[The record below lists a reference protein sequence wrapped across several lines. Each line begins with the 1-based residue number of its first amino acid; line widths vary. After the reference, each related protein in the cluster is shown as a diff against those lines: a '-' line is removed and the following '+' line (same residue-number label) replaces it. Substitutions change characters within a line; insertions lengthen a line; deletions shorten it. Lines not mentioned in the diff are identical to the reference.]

1 MNEIRFDL
9 KQTEAKVMDGL
20 KDFQRATVNRIDTLF
35 RSGQNRV
42 LISDEVGLG
51 KTLIARGA
59 IAKTA
64 VQRHEIND
72 PLFKVVYICSNQ
84 NIAKQNLNKLQIN
97 DKLTYKR
104 SGESVGS
111 SRLSMQHLNIF
122 REENDENVLGG
133 YIRLIPLT
141 PDTSFRMTRGSG
153 SVTERALMFAIL
165 RRIPALFKVKQEL
178 EVIMKDTAYSAWDGW
193 ARAGQEKCVLE
204 CDQAS
209 HKDYLEFMVNKI
221 SNVLGDDNLLD
232 ALLDLCKKVRANQLQ
247 RVTGT
252 NVVGRLRMMFA
263 QISVDLLN
271 PDLVIMDEFQ
281 RFKYLIDA
289 EAETETGL
297 LARRFF
303 TNNNVKILLLSATPY
318 KLYSTLE
325 EIDEN
330 QIDEHY
336 REFFN
341 VMGFLF
347 QDKAKN
353 NHFKEIWSNY
363 SVKLRELSLGSIPV
377 IEAKKDAEYAMYG
390 SVCRTERISAIN
402 SGDFIDDSSKDKPL
416 KVSESD
422 ITSYIQ
428 AQQLLD
434 EMGANSSLPVD
445 YIKSSPY
452 LLSFMRDY
460 QLKHNVE
467 KYFKAHPKEINKANK
482 PCLWIERNKIGGYK
496 EIQSCNARLDLLK
509 QYAFQNKSELL
520 LWVPP
525 SKLYYE
531 SQGVF
536 KGAVKFSKILV
547 FSAWEMV
554 PRMIAALISYEAERK
569 TVGKLSQRA
578 KKEELKNAHYFAPN
592 SKRYPVARLRFSV
605 SDGKPKAMNLFC
617 LLYPSEFLA
626 QCFNPIETLNEQLS
640 LTNLE
645 EKIQQKISDQLDS
658 LNIAVDESR
667 SEDERWY
674 YLAPLLLDSE
684 EYVSDWLARRS
695 KLVEQ
700 AADEGEERGQAGFSQ
715 HLDKLGELRFDADLI
730 LGKMPDNLLQVLSNM
745 AIASPAICAYR
756 MNGHHAVWASQLA
769 KAFINRLN
777 TPESTAVI
785 ALSYSNT
792 RDDGAHWEHVLR
804 YCKDGNLQAVFD
816 EYAHM
821 LLESN
826 GLTHSK
832 HKYEGLHN
840 LMLDAMTVHS
850 ASYIVDTYRNFKG
863 LVQGQKTRLVSLRS
877 HFAVGFYK
885 GEGDNEKSTNRKESI
900 QNAFN
905 SPFRPFVLATTS
917 IGQEGLDF
925 HYYCRKIMHWNLPS
939 NPINLEQREGRIN
952 RFKCLA
958 IRQNVALRYSDI
970 TFKEDIWTEMFTA
983 ALKNE
988 KNEYASELVPFWCL
1002 ANNQEI
1008 KIERI
1013 LPLYP
1018 LSRDVSTYER
1028 LIKILSLYRLTLG
1041 QARQEEL
1048 LECIFKNCSEN
1059 EQFKDLF
1066 IDLSPFSKEIAAAKD
1081 YRKNESAVVF

>member
-1 MNEIRFDL
+1 MSEIGFDL

-20 KDFQRATVNRIDTLF
+20 KDFQRATVNRIDDLF

-51 KTLIARGA
+51 KTLIARGT

-64 VQRHEIND
+64 VMRHELKD
-72 PLFKVVYICSNQ
+72 PLFKVVYICSNL
-84 NIAKQNLNKLQIN
+84 NIANQNLSKLQIN
-97 DKLTYKR
+97 DNKDEKTK
-104 SGESVGS
+104 VNAGS

-122 REENDENVLGG
+122 KQMYNEDILRD
-133 YIRLIPLT
+133 YIQLIPLT
-141 PDTSFRMTRGSG
+141 PDTSFRMTKGNG
-153 SVTERALMFAIL
+153 SVIERALMFAIL
-165 RRIPALFKVKQEL
+165 RRIPSLFGYEQEL
-178 EVIMKDTAYSAWDGW
+178 EIIMKDTAYSAWGGW
-193 ARAGQEKCVLE
+193 ACAGQEDCVLE
-204 CDQAS
+204 CDGAS
-209 HKDYLEFMVNKI
+209 KGKYLEYMLDKVSSALSKD
-221 SNVLGDDNLLD
+221 NVFENLIG
-232 ALLDLCKKVRANQLQ
+232 LCKKVKANQKM
-247 RVTGT
+247 RVAGT
-252 NVVGRLRMMFA
+252 NVIGRLRMMFA

-297 LARRFF
+297 LAHRFF
-303 TNNNVKILLLSATPY
+303 TNNDVKILLLSATPY

-330 QIDEHY
+330 QTDEHY
-336 REFFN
+336 AEFFN

-347 QDKAKN
+347 QNKEKN
-353 NHFKEIWSNY
+353 NSFKEIWSNY
-363 SVKLRELSLGSIPV
+363 SVKLREMSLEDITV
-377 IEAKKDAEYAMYG
+377 VEVKKSAEDAMYG
-390 SVCRTERISAIN
+390 GVCRTERISAIK
-402 SGDFIDDSSKDKPL
+402 SGDFIDDSSIKTPL
-416 KVSESD
+416 RVSERD

-434 EMGANSSLPVD
+434 EMGANSSLPID

-452 LLSFMRDY
+452 LLSFMRNY
-460 QLKHNVE
+460 QLKKNVE
-467 KYFKAHPKEINKANK
+467 KYFEARPNEIKKANK
-482 PCLWIERNKIGGYK
+482 PCLWIERSKVDGYK
-496 EIQSCNARLDLLK
+496 EIESSNARLDLLK
-509 QYAFQNKSELL
+509 QYAFQDKSELL

-525 SKLYYE
+525 SKPYYE
-531 SQGVF
+531 PQGVF
-536 KGAVKFSKILV
+536 KGTTKFSKILV

-554 PRMIAALISYEAERK
+554 PRMIAALISYEAERR

-605 SDGKPKAMNLFC
+605 SDGEPKVMSLFC

-626 QCFNPIETLNEQLS
+626 HCFNPIETLNENLS
-640 LTNLE
+640 LIDLE
-645 EKIQQKISDQLDS
+645 QKIKQRISDQIDL
-658 LNIAVDESR
+658 LNIPMDHIGR
-667 SEDERWY
+667 PDERWY

-684 EYVSDWLARRS
+684 KYVLNWLES
-695 KLVEQ
+695 GSELVSEQ
-700 AADEGEERGQAGFSQ
+700 IADEEEEIGQTGFVQ
-715 HLDKLGELRFDADLI
+715 HLEKLRELRFERNLI
-730 LGKMPDNLLQVLSNM
+730 LGKKPDNLLQVLTDM
-745 AIASPAICAYR
+745 AIASPAICAFR
-756 MNGHHAVWASQLA
+756 SNGHHAVWASQLA
-769 KAFINRLN
+769 KVFINRLN

-785 ALSYSNT
+785 SLCYGKA

-804 YCKDGNLQAVFD
+804 YCKAGNLQAVFD
-816 EYAHM
+816 EYAHILM
-821 LLESN
+821 ESN
-826 GLTHSK
+826 GLTCSK
-832 HKYEGLHN
+832 HKYESLHT

-850 ASYIVDTYRNFKG
+850 ASYSVDTYRNFKG
-863 LVQGQKTRLVSLRS
+863 RVEGYKTWPVSLRS

-885 GEGDNEKSTNRKESI
+885 GEGDNEKSANRKESI
-900 QNAFN
+900 RNSFN

-939 NPINLEQREGRIN
+939 NPIDLEQREGRIN

-958 IRQNVALRYSDI
+958 IRQNIALRYSDI
-970 TFKEDIWTEMFTA
+970 TFEEDIWNEMFAT

-988 KNEYASELVPFWCL
+988 KDEHTSELVPFWCL
-1002 ANNQEI
+1002 ANDQDI

-1013 LPLYP
+1013 VPLYP

-1048 LECIFKNCSEN
+1048 LEHILKKRGEN
-1059 EQFKDLF
+1059 EGLKNLF
-1066 IDLSPFSKEIAAAKD
+1066 IDLSPFSRE
-1081 YRKNESAVVF
+1081 RAVVKKLV